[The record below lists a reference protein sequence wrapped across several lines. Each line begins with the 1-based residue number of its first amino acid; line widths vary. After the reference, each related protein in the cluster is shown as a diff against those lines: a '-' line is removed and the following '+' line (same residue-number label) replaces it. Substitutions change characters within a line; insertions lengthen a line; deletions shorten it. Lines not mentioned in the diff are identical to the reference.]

1 MYYNKLM
8 DLNADAL
15 IEKPENAALLKTMQ
29 QEHPNVPEY
38 LLKNA
43 LVFYLTDCIKYDGN
57 RKKRGRKPKPP
68 PVLSEIK
75 GAVTVK

>member
-1 MYYNKLM
+1 M

-43 LVFYLTDCIKYDGN
+43 LVFCLTDCMKYDGN